1 MTTKRVDGRS
11 GRPSP
16 VRRIRPWR
24 RLAELAQA
32 ALALG
37 LPFLRVNGESA
48 LRFDL
53 GSLRLH
59 VLGATVWMDELFVV
73 LAATLFLAF
82 AFLLVTVLFGRIW
95 CGWACPQT
103 ALVDLTGFLTRAR
116 KRGGWR
122 LGAAYLAIALGSA
135 LVAANLTWYFVPPA
149 EFLRGLATRSL
160 GPTLSGIWFALAV
173 VLFADLA
180 FWRQGFCASTCP
192 YAKLQ
197 GALLDRHALVVAY
210 DVRRDQD
217 CVDCKACLRV
227 CPVGIDIRDG
237 LQSACTGC
245 TECIDACRP
254 IMAKLGKEPDLIRY
268 AFGAPGTPRRLLRP
282 ASIAL
287 GLLTVAALGLTAAV
301 AADRQ
306 ALEVTVSGS
315 DFAPRRTEAGE
326 VYNALTLSLENRG
339 REPLVLALSVSARA
353 ARGAA
358 FELRPSAVA
367 LAPGEH
373 RRLRVML
380 VGRGLPPGAASLP
393 ARLVAAASSGP
404 GTTREL
410 TLTVPGASR

>member
-1 MTTKRVDGRS
+1 MS
-11 GRPSP
+11 
-16 VRRIRPWR
+16 RIRPWR

-53 GSLRLH
+53 ATLHLH
-59 VLGATVWMDELFVV
+59 VFGATVWMDELFVV

-103 ALVDLTGFLTRAR
+103 ALVDLTGFLGRAR
-116 KRGGWR
+116 KLGGWR
-122 LGAAYLAIALGSA
+122 LGAAYLAVALGSA

-149 EFLRGLATRSL
+149 DFLRGLATLSL
-160 GPTLSGIWFALAV
+160 GPTLTGIWFALAV

-180 FWRQGFCASTCP
+180 FWRQGFCATTCP

-197 GALLDRHALVVAY
+197 GALLDDHALVVAY
-210 DVRRDQD
+210 DAGRDQD
-217 CVDCKACLRV
+217 CVECNACLRV

-237 LQSACTGC
+237 LQAACTGC

-254 IMAKLGKEPDLIRY
+254 IMARLGRAPDLIGY
-268 AFGAPGTPRRLLRP
+268 SFGLPGTPRRLLRP

-287 GLLTVAALGLTAAV
+287 GVLTVATLGLTLAV

-306 ALEVTVSGS
+306 PLEVTLSGG
-315 DFAPRRTEAGE
+315 DFAPRRTATGE

-339 REPLVLALSVSARA
+339 RDPLALALTISARTPSG
-353 ARGAA
+353 AR
-358 FELRPSAVA
+358 FELRPDAVT

-373 RRLRVML
+373 RRLRVMA
-380 VGRGLPPGAASLP
+380 VGHGVPPGPASLP
-393 ARLVAAASSGP
+393 GRLVATSSSGP
-404 GTTREL
+404 GATREL